1 MVDEDKLNQLIG
13 KMLGRPRRRVQRADG
28 ANGRPARLYKALEK
42 RPMTSKE
49 LAKETGIAE
58 RYAREW
64 LSHQAASGHLDYD
77 PVCGAFTLTPEQA
90 MVVANSNNS
99 RSICKARSTLRSR
112 SLKIR
117 RRLNRR
123 FKPAR
128 ASVGAIK
135 LPASFAMWDAFSGRA
150 TRTTSYPVP
159 SMPA

>member
-1 MVDEDKLNQLIG
+1 M
-13 KMLGRPRRRVQRADG
+13 
-28 ANGRPARLYKALEK
+28 
-42 RPMTSKE
+42 
-49 LAKETGIAE
+49 AKETDIAE

-64 LSHQAASGHLDYD
+64 LSHQPASGHLDYD

-90 MVVANSNNS
+90 MVFANSNS

-135 LPASFAMWDAFSGRA
+135 LRASFAMWDAFSGRA

>member
-1 MVDEDKLNQLIG
+1 
-13 KMLGRPRRRVQRADG
+13 
-28 ANGRPARLYKALEK
+28 
-42 RPMTSKE
+42 MTSKE

-90 MVVANSNNS
+90 MLFANSNS

-135 LPASFAMWDAFSGRA
+135 LRASFAMWDAFSGQA
-150 TRTTSYPVP
+150 TRTT
-159 SMPA
+159 

>member
-1 MVDEDKLNQLIG
+1 M
-13 KMLGRPRRRVQRADG
+13 
-28 ANGRPARLYKALEK
+28 
-42 RPMTSKE
+42 
-49 LAKETGIAE
+49 AKETDIAE

-90 MVVANSNNS
+90 TVFANSNS

-135 LPASFAMWDAFSGRA
+135 LPASFAMWDAFRPGYQNNLVSCPFDAGL
-150 TRTTSYPVP
+150 S
-159 SMPA
+159 

>member
-13 KMLGRPRRRVQRADG
+13 KILGDLGDAQRADG
-28 ANGRPARLYKALEK
+28 ANGRPARLYEALEK

-77 PVCGAFTLTPEQA
+77 PVCDAFTLTPEPA
-90 MVVANSNNS
+90 MVFANSNS

-123 FKPAR
+123 FKPTR

-150 TRTTSYPVP
+150 TRTISCPVP

>member
-1 MVDEDKLNQLIG
+1 LT
-13 KMLGRPRRRVQRADG
+13 
-28 ANGRPARLYKALEK
+28 YKALEK
-42 RPMTSKE
+42 RQMTSKE
-49 LAKETGIAE
+49 FAKETGIAE

-64 LSHQAASGHLDYD
+64 LSHQSASGHLDYD

-90 MVVANSNNS
+90 MVFANSNS
-99 RSICKARSTLRSR
+99 RKARSTLRSR